1 MINIHN
7 NMLIIECLLK
17 PQRRRTSA
25 MKAEKSGYINE
36 WSSVENVKK
45 TRSIDMPHAGHTIE
59 KELASY
65 LNSKSGM
72 EFENLVV
79 RRLPNDTICLE
90 GILRTDDSD
99 FDLSDYLKC
108 ALGVETIIN
117 RVAMRRTSCAEEE
130 TLSGEDT
137 VVDWS

>member
-1 MINIHN
+1 
-7 NMLIIECLLK
+7 
-17 PQRRRTSA
+17 
-25 MKAEKSGYINE
+25 MKTEESGYFNE
-36 WSSVENVKK
+36 WSSIGEVKK
-45 TRSIDMPHAGHTIE
+45 SRSIDMPHAAHSVE
-59 KELASY
+59 KELASH

-79 RRLPNDTICLE
+79 RRLPNDAICLE

-108 ALGVETIIN
+108 ALGVETIVN
-117 RVAMRRTSCAEEE
+117 RVTMRGTCCAGEE